1 MTSTRVLFDSEFRG
15 LALCTGHTSVTV
27 ANCMGSYFILTYNST
42 RTTSIYVEL
51 LIKFISGNIT
61 NLSESGNGEYGDV
74 YVGGD
79 YAYYIE
85 GDNDAWPEPEN
96 ETIIP
101 EKLVRRILYLYIS
114 PLLLLVGTLGN
125 LTSLVIMHK
134 LSVKVCTRNH

>member
-1 MTSTRVLFDSEFRG
+1 
-15 LALCTGHTSVTV
+15 
-27 ANCMGSYFILTYNST
+27 MGSYFILTYNST